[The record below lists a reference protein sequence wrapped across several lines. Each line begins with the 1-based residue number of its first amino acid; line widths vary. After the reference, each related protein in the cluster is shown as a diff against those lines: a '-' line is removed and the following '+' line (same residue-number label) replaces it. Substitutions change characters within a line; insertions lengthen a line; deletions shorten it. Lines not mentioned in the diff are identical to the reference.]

1 VVGFG
6 HIDDDALRPVAGR
19 IGLLG
24 NGGES
29 AKEKI
34 ADIGEDGGTSSS
46 DAVLGK
52 KAEEIGE
59 DLVEVGGGLEFG
71 KLAEEGD
78 G

>member
-1 VVGFG
+1 VVGFR
-6 HIDDDALRPVAGR
+6 HVNDDARTVAGG
-19 IGLLG
+19 ISLLG
-24 NGGES
+24 DGGES
-29 AKEKI
+29 AKEEI
-34 ADIGEDGGTSSS
+34 ADIGEDGGAASS

-59 DLVEVGGGLEFG
+59 DLIEVGGGFELG